1 MEKKKTSIGGSAL
14 IEGIMMR
21 GPSKMGIAVRKSD
34 GEIELKVSDIE
45 INKSLWSKI
54 PVIRGIIAFF
64 VSMVTSMKAL
74 LWSAEFVDIEEEES
88 ESKFEAWLSKKF
100 GDNLKNVVIYFSVVL
115 AILMS
120 IGLFF
125 LLPMLIG
132 EGIAFLFKSASSD
145 TIAVIRSIAESV
157 SRIVI
162 FLGYILLCT
171 MQKDVK
177 RVFMYHG
184 AEHKTIY
191 CYEAGLPLT
200 VENCRNQSRL
210 HPRCGTSFLVFVL
223 LISILVFAF
232 VKVDVIWLRIIIKLL
247 CLPFIAGVSFEI
259 IKWAG
264 RSESKIVA
272 LLSKPGLL
280 LQKITTK
287 EPDDS
292 MIEIAIAAM
301 TPVLP
306 EEGENDKW

>member
-21 GPSKMGIAVRKSD
+21 GPSKMGIAVRKND

-45 INKSLWSKI
+45 INKSIWTKI

-88 ESKFEAWLSKKF
+88 ESKFEAWLSQKL
-100 GDNLKNVVIYFSVVL
+100 GDKLKTVVIYFSVVL

-132 EGIAFLFKSASSD
+132 EGVAFIFKDA
-145 TIAVIRSIAESV
+145 TEETVAVIRSVAESIF
-157 SRIVI
+157 RIAI

-171 MQKDVK
+171 LQSDVK

-232 VKVDVIWLRIIIKLL
+232 VKVDVIWLRILIKLL
-247 CLPFIAGVSFEI
+247 CLPFIAGISYEI

-264 RSESKIVA
+264 RSDSKVVKF
-272 LLSKPGLL
+272 LSKPGLY

-292 MIEIAIAAM
+292 MIEVAIAAM

-306 EEGENDKW
+306 SDGENDKW